1 MKRSLKQISLI
12 LLLATLSA
20 CTAAPK
26 KDLALERVRDD
37 LNSLKST
44 PELAGY
50 APLALGEAERALRM
64 AEQATGNE
72 YYRSHL
78 VYMADHR
85 IQIAKAMAEREQN
98 KQALDEMEDQHSGML
113 IKASQLEAAQARQE
127 AERARLLVAT
137 TAEEAQRA
145 REEKERA
152 LKKEAESARAAELAT
167 EEAQQARRAELAT
180 EEAQQA
186 RRLAESRASEAEFAR
201 REAELASEQI
211 SSLTRQLENLQ
222 LRKTES
228 GVVVTLGDVLF
239 ASGQTSLVEGAL
251 SSLEEVVDLL
261 QTEPDK
267 KIRVEGHTDS
277 SGDPE
282 ENVQLSKLRA
292 DAVRQA
298 LIDLGVAEDRITSEG
313 MGEDFP
319 IASNE
324 DQEGRARN
332 RRVDVILLDN

>member
-1 MKRSLKQISLI
+1 MNRSLIQI
-12 LLLATLSA
+12 LLVLMLVLLSA
-20 CTAAPK
+20 CVAAPK
-26 KDLALERVRDD
+26 KDLALERVRDELD
-37 LNSLKST
+37 SLKSN

-50 APLALGEAERALRM
+50 APLALGEAERALRS
-64 AEQATGNE
+64 AEQAAGDDL
-72 YYRSHL
+72 YRSYL

-85 IQIAKAMAEREQN
+85 IQIARTMAEREQHE
-98 KQALDEMEDQHSGML
+98 QTLDELEDQHSAML
-113 IKASQLEAAQARQE
+113 IKASQLEADQARAE

-137 TAEEAQRA
+137 TSEDAQRA
-145 REEKERA
+145 REEKEAA
-152 LKKEAESARAAELAT
+152 LQKEAEAARAAELSA
-167 EEAQQARRAELAT
+167 EEAT
-180 EEAQQA
+180 QA

-201 REAELASEQI
+201 READLASQQI
-211 SSLTRQLENLQ
+211 TSLTRQLENLQ
-222 LRKTES
+222 LRQTES

-239 ASGQTSLVEGAL
+239 ASGQAQLVEGGR

-277 SGDPE
+277 RGDAE
-282 ENVQLSKLRA
+282 ANLQLSGQRA
-292 DAVRQA
+292 QAVREA
-298 LIDLGVAEDRITSEG
+298 LISLGVSADRVTALG

-324 DQEGRARN
+324 DEDGRAQN

>member
-1 MKRSLKQISLI
+1 MNRSLIQV
-12 LLLATLSA
+12 LLVLMLVLLSA
-20 CTAAPK
+20 CVAAPK
-26 KDLALERVRDD
+26 KDLALERVRDELD
-37 LNSLKST
+37 SLKSN

-50 APLALGEAERALRM
+50 APLALGEAERALRS
-64 AEQATGNE
+64 AEQAAGDDL
-72 YYRSHL
+72 YRSYL

-85 IQIAKAMAEREQN
+85 IQIARTMAEREQHE
-98 KQALDEMEDQHSGML
+98 QTLDELEDQHSAML
-113 IKASQLEAAQARQE
+113 IKASQLEADQARAE

-137 TAEEAQRA
+137 TSEDAQRA
-145 REEKERA
+145 REEKEAA
-152 LKKEAESARAAELAT
+152 LQKEAEAARAAELSA
-167 EEAQQARRAELAT
+167 EEAT
-180 EEAQQA
+180 QA

-201 REAELASEQI
+201 READLASQQI
-211 SSLTRQLENLQ
+211 TSLTRQLENLQ
-222 LRKTES
+222 LRQTES

-239 ASGQTSLVEGAL
+239 ASGQAQLVEGGR

-277 SGDPE
+277 RGDAE
-282 ENVQLSKLRA
+282 ANLQLSEQRA
-292 DAVRQA
+292 QAVREA
-298 LIDLGVAEDRITSEG
+298 LISLGVSADRVTALG

-324 DQEGRARN
+324 DEDGRAQN

>member
-1 MKRSLKQISLI
+1 MKRSPKQISLI
-12 LLLATLSA
+12 LLLAALSA

-44 PELAGY
+44 PELAGH

-98 KQALDEMEDQHSGML
+98 KQTLDDMEDQYSAMM

-152 LKKEAESARAAELAT
+152 LQKEAESARV
-167 EEAQQARRAELAT
+167 AELAT

-222 LRKTES
+222 LRQTES

-239 ASGQTSLVEGAL
+239 ASGQTSLVEGAV